1 MHKWLTKTPHKQYV
15 YSAWAPQFAD
25 RLKYSTTESNFVG
38 LAGNLGMYACG
49 LPIGMLV
56 DKKGPRPA
64 VLLGSIMLA
73 VGYFPLYMAYNA
85 GSGSVLLMCLFSF
98 LTGLGG
104 CTAFA
109 AAIKTS
115 ALNWLV
121 ARPSGVSW
129 DRGR

>member
-1 MHKWLTKTPHKQYV
+1 
-15 YSAWAPQFAD
+15 
-25 RLKYSTTESNFVG
+25 
-38 LAGNLGMYACG
+38 MYACG

-73 VGYFPLYMAYNA
+73 LGYFPLYLAYNA
-85 GSGSVLLMCLFSF
+85 GSGSVLFMCLFSF
-98 LTGLGG
+98 MTGLGG

-115 ALNWLV
+115 ALNWSVVLWV
-121 ARPSGVSW
+121 LAKLKRLGTDKRLGHTIEARRQPSLWLRSG
-129 DRGR
+129 

>member
-1 MHKWLTKTPHKQYV
+1 
-15 YSAWAPQFAD
+15 
-25 RLKYSTTESNFVG
+25 
-38 LAGNLGMYACG
+38 MYACG
-49 LPIGMLV
+49 LPIGMFV

-73 VGYFPLYMAYNA
+73 IGYFPLYMAYNA

-98 LTGLGG
+98 MTGLGG

-115 ALNWLV
+115 ALNWSVWLPFV
-121 ARPSGVSW
+121 AVGNQ
-129 DRGR
+129 DRVTDYA

>member
-1 MHKWLTKTPHKQYV
+1 M

-25 RLKYSTTESNFVG
+25 RLKYSTTQSNLIG

-49 LPIGMLV
+49 LPIGIFV

-64 VLLGSIMLA
+64 VIAGSIMLA
-73 VGYFPLYMAYNA
+73 LGYFPLYRAYNKGEGA
-85 GSGSVLLMCLFSF
+85 LVLMCLFSF
-98 LTGLGG
+98 LTGFGG

-115 ALNWLV
+115 ALNWSVDCVCKRVLNITHTYE
-121 ARPSGVSW
+121 RLT
-129 DRGR
+129 RQF